1 MKFVWDPNK
10 EAINIKKHGID
21 FSTASYVFNDYQR
34 LEQHDSNHSIDED
47 RYKTIGML
55 NLTLIIVCVIYTL
68 RNELCR
74 IISARRATKKE
85 EAAYY
90 GNL

>member
-21 FSTASYVFNDYQR
+21 FSTASHVFSDYQR
-34 LEQHDSNHSIDED
+34 LEQHDLEHSLEED

-55 NLTLIIVCVIYTL
+55 NNTLLIVCVIYTQ

-74 IISARRATKKE
+74 IISARKATKKE
-85 EAAYY
+85 ELAYY

>member
-55 NLTLIIVCVIYTL
+55 NHTLIIVW
-68 RNELCR
+68 LCR
-74 IISARRATKKE
+74 IISAIRATKKE
-85 EAAYY
+85 EVAYY